1 VPIAGNCVDNNMKPT
16 YTAISALNE
25 MELSEVIPDLR
36 YSNLFEVWFF
46 SYREMQFG
54 VDRDGII
61 TLFSLTKF

>member
-1 VPIAGNCVDNNMKPT
+1 MKPNDT
-16 YTAISALNE
+16 VIAALNE

-54 VDRDGII
+54 VDCDGII
-61 TLFSLTKF
+61 TLFDLTKF